1 MTDRAIASLRTYARS
16 LRCDPRTFF
25 PIVLKALRESSSP
38 RALYKGPFFSSIG
51 FFFLL
56 FHLSA
61 ATHTISDKKRREERE
76 RRESV
81 REEPRNVTLG
91 AQLVGLLAKVT

>member
-1 MTDRAIASLRTYARS
+1 LFIRA
-16 LRCDPRTFF
+16 F
-25 PIVLKALRESSSP
+25 
-38 RALYKGPFFSSIG
+38 FFSIVFFS
-51 FFFLL
+51 FFFCLGE
-56 FHLSA
+56 

-76 RRESV
+76 RKEGV

>member
-1 MTDRAIASLRTYARS
+1 M
-16 LRCDPRTFF
+16 
-25 PIVLKALRESSSP
+25 
-38 RALYKGPFFSSIG
+38 
-51 FFFLL
+51 
-56 FHLSA
+56 
-61 ATHTISDKKRREERE
+61 HTISDKEEREERK

>member
-1 MTDRAIASLRTYARS
+1 MFNFRTLYFPLFFSPFEKVAPPRS
-16 LRCDPRTFF
+16 
-25 PIVLKALRESSSP
+25 VV
-38 RALYKGPFFSSIG
+38 YKGAFLFSIV
-51 FFFLL
+51 FFLFFRL
-56 FHLSA
+56 GA

-76 RRESV
+76 RKESV

>member
-1 MTDRAIASLRTYARS
+1 LFN
-16 LRCDPRTFF
+16 PRTFF
-25 PIVLKALRESSSP
+25 PIALKALPEGSSP
-38 RALYKGPFFSSIG
+38 RALYKGPFFSFIVLFAS
-51 FFFLL
+51 FFFLG
-56 FHLSA
+56 A

>member
-1 MTDRAIASLRTYARS
+1 
-16 LRCDPRTFF
+16 
-25 PIVLKALRESSSP
+25 
-38 RALYKGPFFSSIG
+38 LYKGPFFSFIVLFAS
-51 FFFLL
+51 FFFLG
-56 FHLSA
+56 A